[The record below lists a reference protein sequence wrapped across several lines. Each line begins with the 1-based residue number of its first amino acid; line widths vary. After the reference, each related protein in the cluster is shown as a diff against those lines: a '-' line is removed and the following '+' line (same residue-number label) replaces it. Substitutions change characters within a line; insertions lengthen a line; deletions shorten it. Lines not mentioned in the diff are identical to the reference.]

1 MTLNDYQV
9 KALETA
15 QFPLGLIDSMTS
27 VGIVVQRP
35 AKWVYPVLG
44 LTGEAGEVSDKF
56 KKIMRDKH
64 GVIDDADKE
73 DIKKELGDVLWYVAI
88 IADILG
94 IKLEDVAVTNTV
106 KLKSRKERGKISG
119 NGDNR

>member
-27 VGIVVQRP
+27 VGIVTQRP

-56 KKIMRDKH
+56 KKIMRDKQ
-64 GVIDDADKE
+64 GVIDDTDKE
-73 DIKKELGDVLWYVAI
+73 EIKKELGDVLWYVAI
-88 IADILG
+88 IADTLG
-94 IKLEDVAVTNTV
+94 IKLEDVAITNTV
-106 KLKSRKERGKISG
+106 KLKSRKERNKISG